1 MWDYQ
6 MNEQINYI
14 KQEIKHQYL
23 QDNKPWIIGYSGGKD
38 STTLLQLVWY
48 VLRELPQDKLTKK
61 IHIIC
66 NDTLVENPKVVEWV
80 DNSLEQMKR
89 QAVIDNLPIV
99 TQKTMPALDDS
110 FWVNLIGRGYPS
122 PNNSFR
128 WCTDRLKIKPTSAY
142 IKKQVEKNGEVII
155 LLGTRE
161 DESTNRKKSL
171 QKHSVGNSRL
181 SRHSD
186 LQSAYT
192 YKPIR
197 YITTDDIWVYLLEIP
212 SPWAGSNAELV
223 AFYRKASGGDC
234 PVMIDDSNP
243 SCGKSRFGC
252 WVCTVVSKDKSMQ
265 SLVDNG
271 EEHLAPLMDIRN
283 WLVDNR
289 NDDKYRTGI
298 LRSGGKGKG
307 PYNIKTRKYLLKR
320 LLKAEEDSQEKLI
333 THQELKAIQIIW
345 DRDGYNENV
354 YKIYYEIHNELID
367 GDKTMNRQDEI
378 KLKQKEKITKL
389 CQHHDV
395 NVDHVF
401 KLLKKEKYRSL
412 KLGKVSMADEVRE
425 MIENELTQ

>member
-1 MWDYQ
+1 
-6 MNEQINYI
+6 MNKQIDYI

-48 VLRELPQDKLTKK
+48 VLKELPHDKLTKEV
-61 IHIIC
+61 HVVC

-80 DNSLEQMKR
+80 EHSLEQMKS
-89 QAVIDNLPIV
+89 QAVIDHLPIIV
-99 TQKTMPALDDS
+99 QKTMPALDDT
-110 FWVNLIGRGYPS
+110 FWVNLIGRGYPA

-128 WCTDRLKIKPTSAY
+128 WCTDRLKIRPTTAY

-161 DESTNRKKSL
+161 DESANRKKSL
-171 QKHSVGNSRL
+171 QRHSIGNSRL
-181 SRHSD
+181 NRHSD

-197 YITTDDIWVYLLEIP
+197 YITTDDIWFYLLETP
-212 SPWAGSNAELV
+212 SPWAGSNTELV

-271 EEHLAPLMDIRN
+271 EEHLMPLMDIRN

-289 NDDKYRTGI
+289 SDDQYRTGV
-298 LRSGGKGKG
+298 LRNGGKGKG
-307 PYNIKTRKYLLKR
+307 PYNIGTRKYLLTR
-320 LLKAEEDSQEKLI
+320 VLKAEKSSQEKLI
-333 THQELKAIQIIW
+333 THQELKAIQIVW

-354 YKIYYEIHNELID
+354 YKIYYDVYKELVHED
-367 GDKTMNRQDEI
+367 NKMSRQDEI
-378 KLKQKEKITKL
+378 RLKQKEKITTL
-389 CQHHDV
+389 CNNHGI
-395 NVDHVF
+395 NVESVLG
-401 KLLKKEKYRSL
+401 LLKKEKYKSL
-412 KLGKVSMADEVRE
+412 RLSRLSMANEVKE
-425 MIENELTQ
+425 MIEGELPR